1 MDINIETNKVKL
13 TEANRVDI
21 ENLIKKKY
29 DQYPFIKTME
39 VLISQSDDKEIK
51 VSLKTKPEKGK
62 MLFASDTG
70 KELLPVI
77 NHCRNK
83 LDFQIERYKEVHYKT
98 SHKASKNRGS

>member
-13 TEANRVDI
+13 TQENRDDI
-21 ENLIKKKY
+21 TLLIRSKY
-29 DQYPFIKTME
+29 EQYPFIKNMDI
-39 VLISQSDDKEIK
+39 LISQSDEHELK

-70 KELLPVI
+70 TEILPVV

-83 LDFQIERYKEVHYKT
+83 LDFQIEKYKELHYSN
-98 SHKASKNRGS
+98 SHSNKNK